1 MDSLGDIL
9 AAKVVQ
15 SNKESNQFIFFN
27 KHIPFILQG
36 VSSCCGLNLINSI
49 LISQRLRVF
58 TNRKQGIKIQF

>member
-1 MDSLGDIL
+1 MDSFGDIL

-36 VSSCCGLNLINSI
+36 VSSCCRLNLVNNI
-49 LISQRLRVF
+49 LISQWLGVF
-58 TNRKQGIKIQF
+58 ISRKQGIKIRF